1 MARAHAVERQ
11 VERMVSV
18 DMRKISPIHKF
29 TQSFAHIAISVSLS
43 QLLKTEDADHAAVI
57 ADGPRVKFAGFRFFQ
72 SFPDRK
78 LRTPNFA
85 GIPHCLNHC
94 ALSSLLTRL
103 RRGQMNAVLV
113 RQNFVG
119 RLLLKS
125 CGDEKAD

>member
-11 VERMVSV
+11 VERMVRV

-29 TQSFAHIAISVSLS
+29 TQSFSRIASSVCLS
-43 QLLKTEDADHAAVI
+43 QPLKTKDADHAAVI

-72 SFPDRK
+72 SFLDRQFP
-78 LRTPNFA
+78 TPYFA
-85 GIPHCLNHC
+85 SIPHCLNHS

-113 RQNFVG
+113 RQNFVD

-125 CGDEKAD
+125 